1 MNGCDI
7 AVAAVVIAVVMWN
20 TRRVFHISIAFCN
33 TSIVILQLLKLVFR
47 EKMTVNLLWELT
59 IRNFFEKNKKKLKK
73 VLTKVE
79 KCSIINGSL

>member
-33 TSIVILQLLKLVFR
+33 TSIVILQK
-47 EKMTVNLLWELT
+47 K
-59 IRNFFEKNKKKLKK
+59 IKNFQKGIDKNTFL
-73 VLTKVE
+73 
-79 KCSIINGSL
+79 CYYIIYDSIIKW

>member
-33 TSIVILQLLKLVFR
+33 TSIVILQKILKKYKLCIDKMLKICYNNICFR
-47 EKMTVNLLWELT
+47 ET
-59 IRNFFEKNKKKLKK
+59 
-73 VLTKVE
+73 
-79 KCSIINGSL
+79 

>member
-33 TSIVILQLLKLVFR
+33 TSIVILHKMKFFLKNLKLIPIQTLVSL
-47 EKMTVNLLWELT
+47 KV
-59 IRNFFEKNKKKLKK
+59 KL
-73 VLTKVE
+73 
-79 KCSIINGSL
+79 SN